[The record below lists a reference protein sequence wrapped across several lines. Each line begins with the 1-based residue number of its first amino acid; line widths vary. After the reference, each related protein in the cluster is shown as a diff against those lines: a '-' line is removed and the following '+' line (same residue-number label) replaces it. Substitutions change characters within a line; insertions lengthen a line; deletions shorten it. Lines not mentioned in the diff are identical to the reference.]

1 VVVDTFHHSYSGVRG
16 QENHSLRQTQAK
28 KVCETPSQSGMILCS
43 CGPSYAEGIGRGSQ
57 SEAGPRQNH
66 GTVPKK

>member
-43 CGPSYAEGIGRGSQ
+43 CGPSYAEGIGRGI
-57 SEAGPRQNH
+57 
-66 GTVPKK
+66 TVWGWPQAKPWDCT